1 MLEKLLEGLSFANI
15 LRQVFHKNGK
25 DLNLSITWKRTLHK
39 LLENPGS
46 REIIENALVEAILEE
61 AKSKKIET

>member
-1 MLEKLLEGLSFANI
+1 MLEKILKDLNFTKI

-25 DLNLSITWKRTLHK
+25 DLSLSITWKRTLHR
-39 LLENPGS
+39 LLDNPKS
-46 REIIENALVEAILEE
+46 RKIIEDALVEAILTD